1 MSTPPPAPKKPR
13 PMPAED
19 RRAPASARGA
29 SVTISKLKGA
39 LNRPVRVE
47 RRDGQ
52 LHVVLV
58 DRRRAPR
65 EGAVPDERQLRDELG
80 ALLLADAHGEA
91 PRVMRHLVR
100 VHDALA
106 RKGWTGVEYLPWRVL
121 LHALSQAEMLTRDDR
136 SPAMAMLIERLRV
149 LQVAAG
155 IREERLSRERS
166 ASAGATPEVHE
177 ASAEDFEAAA
187 RDWVGTVP
195 TEPETSA
202 GKG

>member
-13 PMPAED
+13 PLPVED

-65 EGAVPDERQLRDELG
+65 EDVVPDERQLRDELG

-166 ASAGATPEVHE
+166 ASAGAAPEVHE

-195 TEPETSA
+195 TEPETPGA
-202 GKG
+202 KG

>member
-1 MSTPPPAPKKPR
+1 MTTPPPAPKKPR
-13 PMPAED
+13 PVPAED

-29 SVTISKLKGA
+29 TVTLSKLKGA
-39 LNRPVRVE
+39 LNRPLRVE
-47 RRDGQ
+47 RREGQ

-58 DRRRAPR
+58 ERRRTPR
-65 EGAVPDERQLRDELG
+65 EGAALDEGQLRAELG

-100 VHDALA
+100 VHDALV
-106 RKGWTGVEYLPWRVL
+106 RKGWAGVEYLPWRVL
-121 LHALSQAEMLTRDDR
+121 LHALSQAEMLTRDER
-136 SPAMAMLIERLRV
+136 SPAMVMLIERLRV

-166 ASAGATPEVHE
+166 ARAGAAPEVRE

-195 TEPETSA
+195 TEPETSQ
-202 GKG
+202 GK